1 MKRFITSLAVLAL
14 SVPVLADT
22 ASVDYTEFAGTGIG
36 FAQTTVH
43 NPDLDPWKG
52 FFQLVTVKNIS
63 DEAWGDFHFEL
74 IREIDGFDPSLVVFS
89 AEQASWTSQSPSSY
103 VISGDQLKLDFYFYG
118 DAVEPEE
125 TVSFGVYTDNT
136 AGDHNPFGV
145 MYWPT
150 PVPEP
155 AAISMLVL
163 GCGALVARRRRR
175 R

>member
-1 MKRFITSLAVLAL
+1 MA
-14 SVPVLADT
+14 
-22 ASVDYTEFAGTGIG
+22 
-36 FAQTTVH
+36 FAQTTEH
-43 NPDLDPWKG
+43 NPDQDPYKG

-74 IREIDGFDPSLVVFS
+74 IRELDGFDPSLVVFS
-89 AEQASWTSQSPSSY
+89 DAEDSWTSQSPSSY
-103 VISGDQLKLDFYFYG
+103 VISPDQLKLDFYFYNALVQPQG
-118 DAVEPEE
+118 

-163 GCGALVARRRRR
+163 GCGALLARRRRGR
-175 R
+175 